1 MEFFRFFVDIKPVF
15 GLVRPLTENSFN
27 KRGKLGSENGDIK
40 YHAPFPH
47 PSSPPPSLPSSL
59 ILRQFSAYS
68 PPFFLLS
75 SLTNHTHTL
84 PLSSF
89 PHSFPTLIFFSCLIL
104 IFSLFLNYFH
114 CYSFFFIS
122 ISSHNYIYSAAYTG
136 FFSTP
141 PLHSLFC
148 VSFQK
153 NILAEKDLIF
163 FSDKSRNLYIRKYF
177 ESCARNSWI

>member
-1 MEFFRFFVDIKPVF
+1 M
-15 GLVRPLTENSFN
+15 GTLNTT
-27 KRGKLGSENGDIK
+27 
-40 YHAPFPH
+40 PFPH
-47 PSSPPPSLPSSL
+47 PSSPRPSLPSFL
-59 ILRQFSAYS
+59 VLRPFSAYA
-68 PPFFLLS
+68 PPIHPLFSYFPP
-75 SLTNHTHTL
+75 SLTTPIPFLCLPSLTL
-84 PLSSF
+84 SQP
-89 PHSFPTLIFFSCLIL
+89 FFSCLIL
-104 IFSLFLNYFH
+104 IFTFFLNYFH

-177 ESCARNSWI
+177 ESCARNS